1 MVGLVLVSHSR
12 QIADGLAEL
21 VRQMANTVPLAAVGG
36 TSDGRIGTDATRIL
50 EAIRQVWSPDGVLV
64 LVDLGSSVMATE
76 TALELLEPE
85 KAQRVE
91 LSGAPL
97 VEGAIAAAVEAM
109 LGRPLATVRAAA
121 EAALSQP
128 KF

>member
-21 VRQMANTVPLAAVGG
+21 VRQMADAVPLAAVGG